1 MEDIIKLLANNLG
14 YTYTQITGKERRFD
28 MTVARQVIWAR
39 LHELHLS
46 QQEISVLFGRR
57 PSSVGH
63 GIKNIYDLVSIGDY
77 YVRRQYER
85 AGEVLMS

>member
-1 MEDIIKLLANNLG
+1 MEDLIKLLANNLG

-46 QQEISVLFGRR
+46 QQEISALFGRR
-57 PSSVGH
+57 PSSVVH
-63 GIKNIYDLVSIGDY
+63 GIKNVHDLVSIGDF
-77 YVRRQYER
+77 YVKRQYER
-85 AGEVLMS
+85 AGEALL